1 MTASRHFRIGT
12 AFCTRALGPLSALA
26 LATAAWLTAP
36 TLAAATP
43 VTWTFSG
50 PDTFFLPSMFPSGGQ
65 TDTFSGSFAFDP
77 ALLPLRK
84 DPYSAVNITVSG
96 PLGAGTYTQTTPDFT
111 VSNANS
117 IRITQGAPS
126 VPAFYFGFNGALDEL
141 NITSTTLYGGAF
153 ISASGVGY
161 TDENGGSLIII
172 RRVPEPASLV
182 MLGSA
187 LGLLLFALRLNRRS
201 RGA

>member
-1 MTASRHFRIGT
+1 MTTSRHFRIGT
-12 AFCTRALGPLSALA
+12 AFRTRALGLLSALA
-26 LATAAWLTAP
+26 LATAASLAAP
-36 TLAAATP
+36 APAAATP

-50 PDTFFLPSMFPSGGQ
+50 SDTFFKTFPSGGQ

-126 VPAFYFGFNGALDEL
+126 VPAFYFGFNLPLDIP
-141 NITSTTLYGGAF
+141 NITSDTLFGGAF

-172 RRVPEPASLV
+172 RRVPEPASLA

-187 LGLLLFALRLNRRS
+187 LGLFLLVLRLNRRS